1 MNPKQSV
8 LMPAKILSVDD
19 SQTVRLMVGAAL
31 VCYDCIL
38 CEAANGAEGLAVA
51 RREKP
56 DLIVLDVSMPVMDG
70 ITMLTHLKEDPDL
83 KEIPVL
89 MLTAVSDHNTVVHIA
104 RLGAHDYLVKPF
116 HEARLLEKIGRLI
129 SLRGKQR
136 RHRMHDKC

>member
-1 MNPKQSV
+1 
-8 LMPAKILSVDD
+8 MPVKILSVDD
-19 SQTVRLMVGAAL
+19 SRTVRCIVGAAL
-31 VCYDCIL
+31 LPYDCIL
-38 CEAANGAEGLAVA
+38 CEAANGAEGLALA

-70 ITMLTHLKEDPDL
+70 ITMLTYLKEDPEL

-116 HEARLLEKIGRLI
+116 HGARLVEKMGRLV
-129 SLRGKQR
+129 SLREKTPHR
-136 RHRMHDKC
+136 RRMPDKH